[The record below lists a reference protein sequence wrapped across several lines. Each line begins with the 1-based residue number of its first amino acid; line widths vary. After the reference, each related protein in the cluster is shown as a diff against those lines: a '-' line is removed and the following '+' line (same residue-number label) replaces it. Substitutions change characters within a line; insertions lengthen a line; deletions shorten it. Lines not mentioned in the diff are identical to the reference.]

1 MPRPYPTER
10 ISVMALADVFR
21 KVREDLDRLDR
32 EQDARELELLD
43 LELTKPITLAAY
55 RGWARS

>member
-1 MPRPYPTER
+1 
-10 ISVMALADVFR
+10 MALADVFR

-32 EQDARELELLD
+32 EQDAYELELLA
-43 LELTKPITLAAY
+43 LELAEPITLAAY

>member
-1 MPRPYPTER
+1 
-10 ISVMALADVFR
+10 MALADVFR

-32 EQDARELELLD
+32 EQDARELELLE
-43 LELTKPITLAAY
+43 LELAAPITLTAY

>member
-1 MPRPYPTER
+1 
-10 ISVMALADVFR
+10 MALADVFR

-32 EQDARELELLD
+32 ERDELELELLD
-43 LELTKPITLAAY
+43 LERAEPLTLAAY